1 VTNTLFGLTLTGDI
15 ATSADEAAFW
25 ERDPRNRKLYEPSL
39 LDDRH
44 TVPLKAPR
52 PAQSPVT
59 PNPSFDRLW
68 ILDHEMVEQL
78 NDVKELL
85 DNLSCPAELS
95 PINSIVRL
103 EEKKRWVDFTIQEI
117 KQVGPGT
124 NEAAVVL
131 QDAML
136 SQLKTFQ
143 EGLQDCLR
151 RLGAR
156 TQDGTESTGVFF
168 DTGNICTTIT
178 LCWELNINADQYLK
192 NDLHRVHPLTL
203 VSVFMVLLLNVFG
216 RVTRPWCNAVL
227 SLLKI
232 ILSHVFSETERE
244 KKILDHFPTDV
255 RSVRKIFDLEAST
268 IVYACCPVC
277 SAVYKPKRKKK
288 ILVYPRRCTH
298 RRYCGHRP
306 CGAALTQSRVQDGE
320 SVRAPT
326 RPFAVQDFDAF
337 VARLLSQPGME
348 EAMDR
353 GTMLNE
359 RAEMWDIKDGSGIWD
374 IKGPDG
380 QPFMDGLRR
389 GELRLAWSLSVDW
402 FNPYLNKTSGKSASV
417 GSIAMALLNLPPS
430 LRYKSECL
438 YLMGVIP
445 GPKEPSLDEVD
456 HFLSVLVDMLL
467 PSWKQGTW
475 FKQTH
480 HNRNGRLSRSVI
492 AVAVNDLPAAR
503 KVYGFASHSANI
515 FCAMCKLTKNE
526 IRNLDHLNWPKSSR
540 DEYIKA
546 AEAWR
551 DAPSKTKRKRLYK
564 ENGIRWSILLRL
576 PYWDPTKCIVVDCMH
591 NLFLGLVQFH
601 FRQVIGIDHASEGDQ
616 IQDDRSVNENDMVKA
631 RAALS
636 KPTLKTLRRLTIP
649 VLQCLCAENRV
660 NIAVQG
666 NRQRKTDLISALLV
680 R

>member
-1 VTNTLFGLTLTGDI
+1 LQLSIEPTLDGVTNTLFGLTLTGDI

-255 RSVRKIFDLEAST
+255 RSV
-268 IVYACCPVC
+268 
-277 SAVYKPKRKKK
+277 
-288 ILVYPRRCTH
+288 
-298 RRYCGHRP
+298 
-306 CGAALTQSRVQDGE
+306 
-320 SVRAPT
+320 
-326 RPFAVQDFDAF
+326 
-337 VARLLSQPGME
+337 
-348 EAMDR
+348 
-353 GTMLNE
+353 
-359 RAEMWDIKDGSGIWD
+359 
-374 IKGPDG
+374 
-380 QPFMDGLRR
+380 
-389 GELRLAWSLSVDW
+389 
-402 FNPYLNKTSGKSASV
+402 
-417 GSIAMALLNLPPS
+417 
-430 LRYKSECL
+430 
-438 YLMGVIP
+438 
-445 GPKEPSLDEVD
+445 
-456 HFLSVLVDMLL
+456 
-467 PSWKQGTW
+467 
-475 FKQTH
+475 
-480 HNRNGRLSRSVI
+480 
-492 AVAVNDLPAAR
+492 
-503 KVYGFASHSANI
+503 
-515 FCAMCKLTKNE
+515 
-526 IRNLDHLNWPKSSR
+526 
-540 DEYIKA
+540 
-546 AEAWR
+546 
-551 DAPSKTKRKRLYK
+551 
-564 ENGIRWSILLRL
+564 
-576 PYWDPTKCIVVDCMH
+576 
-591 NLFLGLVQFH
+591 
-601 FRQVIGIDHASEGDQ
+601 
-616 IQDDRSVNENDMVKA
+616 
-631 RAALS
+631 
-636 KPTLKTLRRLTIP
+636 
-649 VLQCLCAENRV
+649 
-660 NIAVQG
+660 
-666 NRQRKTDLISALLV
+666 
-680 R
+680 